1 MSADSDNMSYV
12 YTATAYAALLG
23 LGVAVYHV
31 STRRANRRAAA
42 NPPRNA
48 RPQQNEPR
56 REDRKK
62 KQRLENYTS
71 DAQEAAKA
79 RARAH
84 APEPAPRPQ
93 SSVDDTS
100 DDGVDNREFAKQ
112 LSKAKE
118 GKKFT
123 NKTEGG
129 KQKEKSV
136 KQSRANQMHT
146 AVVDEKPSDT
156 GAEADDDRS
165 PAESPVESPVESPKE
180 SPEVRPVDVSG
191 VSDMLEPATAG
202 PSILRI
208 TDMDKQKEKLK
219 TAKAPE
225 KTETKKQRQNR
236 KKAEA
241 AKQAREEAEK
251 ERRALEEKQ
260 RRTARIAEGRPAKDG
275 SQFKATNGD
284 SSWAKGAPNGTGA
297 KPAENNEKTLHQ
309 PLDTTDKLGA
319 EIKSQQ
325 APAKTED
332 SWISSLPSEEEQLE
346 MLKNEA
352 DEWSTVPAKSS
363 RKSKKSVESGDETS
377 KQPVAQSKKD
387 APATAPAPAP
397 KLASKSGA
405 SQSFGAFSALND
417 DAAEEVE
424 EEWDV

>member
-1 MSADSDNMSYV
+1 MTADSDNMSYM

-42 NPPRNA
+42 NHPRNA

-62 KQRLENYTS
+62 KQRQETYTS
-71 DAQEAAKA
+71 EAQEASRAK
-79 RARAH
+79 ARAH

-118 GKKFT
+118 GKKFS
-123 NKTEGG
+123 NKAEGG

-165 PAESPVESPVESPKE
+165 PVESPVESPKE
-180 SPEVRPVDVSG
+180 SPEVRAVDASG
-191 VSDMLEPATAG
+191 VSDMLEPAAAG
-202 PSILRI
+202 PSVLRI
-208 TDMDKQKEKLK
+208 TDTDKQKEKLK
-219 TAKAPE
+219 ATKAPQ

-275 SQFKATNGD
+275 SQFKSTNGD

-297 KPAENNEKTLHQ
+297 KLVDNNEKAFHQ
-309 PLDTTDKLGA
+309 PLDTMEKPAA

-325 APAKTED
+325 APAQAGD

-363 RKSKKSVESGDETS
+363 RKSKKSGESGDETS

-387 APATAPAPAP
+387 TPAPAPAPAP
-397 KLASKSGA
+397 KLTSKSGA

>member
-23 LGVAVYHV
+23 LGVAVYQV

-48 RPQQNEPR
+48 KPQQNEPR

-62 KQRLENYTS
+62 KQRLETYTS
-71 DAQEAAKA
+71 EAQEAARVK
-79 RARAH
+79 ARAH

-136 KQSRANQMHT
+136 KQSRANQIHT

-156 GAEADDDRS
+156 GAEADDDR
-165 PAESPVESPVESPKE
+165 SPVESPVESPKE

-219 TAKAPE
+219 TAKAPQ

-297 KPAENNEKTLHQ
+297 KPVEHNEKTLHQ
-309 PLDTTDKLGA
+309 PLDTTDKPGA

-325 APAKTED
+325 APAQTKD

-397 KLASKSGA
+397 KLTSKSAA